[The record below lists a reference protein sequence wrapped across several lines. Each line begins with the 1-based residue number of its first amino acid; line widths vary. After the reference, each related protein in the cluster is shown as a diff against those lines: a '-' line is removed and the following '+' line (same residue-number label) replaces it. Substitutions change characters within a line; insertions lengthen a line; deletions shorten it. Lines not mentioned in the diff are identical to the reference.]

1 MNRIKEV
8 EKRIQKRFPKCQ
20 PMFGEMVE
28 FIAQSTSDQLLQ
40 PNFHPKN
47 LLANEYATALPFAH
61 FSNLIYS
68 KELLIQFASR
78 QFKCASTKANSKRK
92 ADPIQLWGM
101 PLPSTDN
108 FSYQFWVVHLK
119 GKNGDAYKSA
129 NNINEKGKFIKV

>member
-1 MNRIKEV
+1 MDLTKDVESESKKWFSSMVDDSSSSVGFVNSAKMNRIKEV

-68 KELLIQFASR
+68 KELLIQFAS
-78 QFKCASTKANSKRK
+78 
-92 ADPIQLWGM
+92 
-101 PLPSTDN
+101 
-108 FSYQFWVVHLK
+108 
-119 GKNGDAYKSA
+119 
-129 NNINEKGKFIKV
+129 

>member
-1 MNRIKEV
+1 MRRREGIDLNWTPLKDKKPPWLKMVHKPMDLTKDVESESKKWFSSMVDDSSSSVGFVNSAKMNRIKEV

-28 FIAQSTSDQLLQ
+28 FIAQSISDQLLQ

-68 KELLIQFASR
+68 KELLIQFAS
-78 QFKCASTKANSKRK
+78 
-92 ADPIQLWGM
+92 
-101 PLPSTDN
+101 
-108 FSYQFWVVHLK
+108 
-119 GKNGDAYKSA
+119 
-129 NNINEKGKFIKV
+129 